1 MNKNWLAWYDFCLF
15 GKSFSERVSRQAVW
29 LNNVMA
35 ESEVQVNLI
44 SDNFSLNF
52 WVHLHCLDTF
62 YTYDFIA
69 TVLLIRLLSTVFTSL
84 FFLSKIFGCI
94 YNQSTRYW
102 TVLRFWRPVPYTTER
117 QLCRLMFLVNVSK
130 TSSQRKTYF
139 SGINASYFS
148 FSQVKLN

>member
-52 WVHLHCLDTF
+52 WVHLHCLDPF

-84 FFLSKIFGCI
+84 FFYLKSLAVFIISPPDTGQCCVFED
-94 YNQSTRYW
+94 
-102 TVLRFWRPVPYTTER
+102 P
-117 QLCRLMFLVNVSK
+117 
-130 TSSQRKTYF
+130 SQRKTYF